1 MWERMV
7 GIEYVCGPRF
17 NLQGS
22 MGIDCSVD
30 FLPVAKHM
38 RVVDKSTFADIFDKS
53 TVAAWEVAAE
63 MSRVSNAACINHSK
77 QFLAISSNLQ

>member
-1 MWERMV
+1 MV

-53 TVAAWEVAAE
+53 TFADWEVAE
-63 MSRVSNAACINHSK
+63 QSEQCCMYK
-77 QFLAISSNLQ
+77 LFQAIPSHL